1 MYKNKYFF
9 YSIII
14 LIAPIQS
21 EEKIWKK
28 IRLLY
33 IDNITGMFQVSLT
46 ILKLVREKIQ
56 VFETEKLG
64 F

>member
-1 MYKNKYFF
+1 M
-9 YSIII
+9 
-14 LIAPIQS
+14 IAPIQS
-21 EEKIWKK
+21 KEKICKK

-56 VFETEKLG
+56 VFEAEKLG